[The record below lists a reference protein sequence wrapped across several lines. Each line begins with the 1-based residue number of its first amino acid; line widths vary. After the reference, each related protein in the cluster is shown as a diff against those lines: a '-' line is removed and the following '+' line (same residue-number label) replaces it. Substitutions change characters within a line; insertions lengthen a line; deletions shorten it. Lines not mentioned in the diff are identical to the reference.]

1 VSGTPSATGVSSYT
15 IGVADATGASAL
27 RACTLTVTGGALT
40 VMTGAS
46 LPAAIIGS
54 SYSAALGANG
64 GAGPY
69 VWSISSGALPDGL
82 ALDPVGQISGS
93 PTKTGMYQFTL
104 KVSDQT
110 GAASNQAFTLT
121 VLLATAPSV
130 AFTGLSDFVAPA
142 QQPAFDLTFDSPY
155 PATLTGVLT
164 LSFAPDGSAGVDDPA
179 IRLSNGSRTM
189 NFTVP
194 ANSTKAVFAAPI
206 TALQTGT
213 VAGAIALDVSLQ
225 ADGSDLGSVSG
236 SHKLVRIDRLAP
248 RLTNV
253 QATSS
258 GSGVQLQIVGYSTT
272 REVTQGAFRFTPAG
286 GGVPVEV
293 TVPMTDAAAQWFGNS
308 ASWKFGGEFTVTL
321 PFTFQGGGKFS
332 SVSVTLTNGQ
342 GSSDAM
348 TANF

>member
-1 VSGTPSATGVSSYT
+1 
-15 IGVADATGASAL
+15 
-27 RACTLTVTGGALT
+27 
-40 VMTGAS
+40 MTAAS

-54 SYSAALGANG
+54 SYSATLGANG

-69 VWSISSGALPDGL
+69 VWSISTGALPDGL
-82 ALDPVGQISGS
+82 ALDPVGQLSGS
-93 PTKTGMYQFTL
+93 ATKAGTYQFTL

-110 GAASNQAFTLT
+110 GANSTQSFTLT
-121 VLLATAPSV
+121 VLLAAAPSV

-142 QQPAFDLTFDSPY
+142 QQPAFDLTFGSPY

-164 LSFAPDGSAGVDDPA
+164 LSFTPDGSAGVDDPA

-194 ANSTKAVFAAPI
+194 ANSTKAVFAAPVA
-206 TALQTGT
+206 ALQTGT

-225 ADGSDLGSVSG
+225 ADGSDLGAVSG
-236 SHKLVRIDRLAP
+236 SHRLVRIDRLAP
-248 RLTNV
+248 RLTGV
-253 QATSS
+253 QASSS

-272 REVTQGAFRFTPAG
+272 REVTQGTFRFTPAG

-308 ASWKFGGEFTVTL
+308 ASWKFGGEFTVAL

-348 TANF
+348 TASF